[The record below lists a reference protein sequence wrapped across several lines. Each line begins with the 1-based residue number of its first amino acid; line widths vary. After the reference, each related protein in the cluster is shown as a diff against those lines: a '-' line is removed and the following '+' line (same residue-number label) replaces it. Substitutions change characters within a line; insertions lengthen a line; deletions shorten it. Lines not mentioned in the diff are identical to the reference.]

1 MPLDVKFEA
10 IVGLALC
17 ILGAMAMFTSDLMI
31 ISGLFYY
38 DKK

>member
-1 MPLDVKFEA
+1 MPLDVKVE
-10 IVGLALC
+10 VLGGLALC
-17 ILGAMAMFTSDLMI
+17 ILGAIAIFTSDLMI